1 MGAKHLGGIDANHA
15 IDEAALTGKLVYVLR
30 KRSEEILD
38 QNRSKKE
45 HGNII
50 NAKKKTPRKGRT
62 HSWKKIKAKLPLSTQ
77 HYSSL
82 FTSLMDLMS
91 SVYFYKHCQRRG
103 Q

>member
-50 NAKKKTPRKGRT
+50 NAKKKHRGKEEPTLGRR
-62 HSWKKIKAKLPLSTQ
+62 SKQSYLCPLSTTVVC
-77 HYSSL
+77 L
-82 FTSLMDLMS
+82 LA
-91 SVYFYKHCQRRG
+91 
-103 Q
+103 